1 MVNSYNNLPAS
12 TKLLLQSLVAVLGS
26 VLVGV
31 LTAAYQNYTQAGHLD
46 TQALIN
52 VSLVTF
58 ALLFGKAMHDWVPAH
73 AQALLKAAQD
83 EKAAMY
89 EALQRSQN
97 VTSAV
102 IATQGKQVQSNPVA
116 PSHVVVPVPTSLK
129 SEDVSAIAAQL
140 AVNLINIAADRASQA
155 TASTT
160 PAPTTPVVP
169 VAPPEPAEPPYID
182 PLRNSAVLPAYKP
195 PVAIPDQATQ
205 VVPQVPFTV

>member
-31 LTAAYQNYTQAGHLD
+31 IAAAYQSYTQAGHLAA
-46 TQALIN
+46 QALIN
-52 VSLVTF
+52 VCLLTF

-102 IATQGKQVQSNPVA
+102 IATQGKQVQSVKPLPPPVLMQAAA
-116 PSHVVVPVPTSLK
+116 PSLR
-129 SEDVSAIAAQL
+129 SED
-140 AVNLINIAADRASQA
+140 
-155 TASTT
+155 
-160 PAPTTPVVP
+160 
-169 VAPPEPAEPPYID
+169 
-182 PLRNSAVLPAYKP
+182 
-195 PVAIPDQATQ
+195 
-205 VVPQVPFTV
+205 